1 MGYDYFDGDA
11 DLADNVLAFSQI
23 LRNIPSTVLST
34 FSLTGLA
41 AFVNVAALAG
51 DFDATRPGMSLTP
64 LPRFL
69 LPSRARIRIVLMA
82 VLGALVLGTVIFHLL
97 EGWSILDS
105 LYVTAQTVTTVGFG
119 DITPHTALGRAFAT
133 VFMIVGVGIVLYA
146 LTSTVQSIV
155 HSELFAR
162 YGHSRKMSKLRDH
175 FIICGAG
182 RVGSH
187 LIRSLRAV
195 DGVFLV
201 IESDQR
207 KCEALMD
214 MNIPVLI
221 RDATLEE
228 SLIEAGV
235 EHARGLA
242 SCLPDDAD
250 NVYVVLTAR
259 DLNPNIHIVARAA
272 EEQAESK
279 LIRAGANRVVAPTII
294 GGHRM
299 AMALTKPAV
308 GDFLDSVT
316 ANDLELGFEQLEV
329 DPVSTLVN
337 RKLSETVIRS
347 ELNIVIVSIRRNDGE
362 IIFNPG
368 GETKIEGG
376 DMLIAI
382 GNEESLARLNALARG
397 RATQQ
402 RAIEAETR

>member
-1 MGYDYFDGDA
+1 
-11 DLADNVLAFSQI
+11 
-23 LRNIPSTVLST
+23 
-34 FSLTGLA
+34 
-41 AFVNVAALAG
+41 
-51 DFDATRPGMSLTP
+51 MSLSP

-69 LPSRARIRIVLMA
+69 LPARARIRIVLMA
-82 VLGALVLGTVIFHLL
+82 VLASLLVGTVTFHLV

-119 DITPHTALGRAFAT
+119 DLTPRTAPGRIFAT
-133 VFMIVGVGIVLYA
+133 FFMVVGVGIVLYA

-155 HSELFAR
+155 HSELFAQ
-162 YGHSRKMSKLRDH
+162 YGQSRKMSKLRDH

-201 IESDQR
+201 IESDQ
-207 KCEALMD
+207 KKVEALMD
-214 MNIPVLI
+214 ADVPVLL

-228 SLIEAGV
+228 TLLEAGV
-235 EHARGLA
+235 QHARGLA
-242 SCLPDDAD
+242 TCLPDDAD

-259 DLNPNIHIVARAA
+259 DLNPGIHIVARAA

-316 ANDLELGFEQLEV
+316 ANHLELGFEQLEV
-329 DPVSTLVN
+329 DPVSSLVG
-337 RKLSETVIRS
+337 RKLSESVIRS
-347 ELNIVIVSIRRNDGE
+347 ELNIVIVSIRRDDGE
-362 IIFNPG
+362 IIFNPS

-382 GNEESLARLNALARG
+382 GNSDSLSRLNTLARG
-397 RATQQ
+397 RVVQEG
-402 RAIEAETR
+402 AIEAG

>member
-1 MGYDYFDGDA
+1 
-11 DLADNVLAFSQI
+11 
-23 LRNIPSTVLST
+23 
-34 FSLTGLA
+34 
-41 AFVNVAALAG
+41 
-51 DFDATRPGMSLTP
+51 MSLTS

-69 LPSRARIRIVLMA
+69 LPSRARIRIVLLA
-82 VLGALVLGTVIFHLL
+82 VLSAIGVGTVVFHLL

-105 LYVTAQTVTTVGFG
+105 LYVTVQTLTTVGFG
-119 DITPHTALGRAFAT
+119 DLTPRTTLGRTFAT
-133 VFMIVGVGIVLYA
+133 LFMMVGVGVVLYA
-146 LTSTVQSIV
+146 LTSTVQTIV

-187 LIRSLRAV
+187 LIHSLRAV
-195 DGVFLV
+195 EGAFLV
-201 IESDQR
+201 IESDQ
-207 KCEALMD
+207 KKVEALMD
-214 MNIPVLI
+214 TGIPVLL
-221 RDATLEE
+221 RDATLEQ

-242 SCLPDDAD
+242 TCLPDDAD

-259 DLNPNIHIVARAA
+259 DLNPGIHIVARAA
-272 EEQAESK
+272 AEQAESK

-316 ANDLELGFEQLEV
+316 ANHLELGFEQLEV
-329 DPVSTLVN
+329 DGVSSLVG

-347 ELNIVIVSIRRNDGE
+347 ELNIVVVSIRRNNGE
-362 IIFNPG
+362 IIFNPS
-368 GETKIEGG
+368 GETRIESG

-382 GNEESLARLNALARG
+382 GNAESLARLNALARG
-397 RATQQ
+397 QASQP
-402 RAIEAETR
+402 RAIEAGTK

>member
-1 MGYDYFDGDA
+1 
-11 DLADNVLAFSQI
+11 
-23 LRNIPSTVLST
+23 
-34 FSLTGLA
+34 
-41 AFVNVAALAG
+41 
-51 DFDATRPGMSLTP
+51 MSLTP

-69 LPSRARIRIVLMA
+69 LPSRARIRIVLLA
-82 VLGALVLGTVIFHLL
+82 VLAAIALGTVVFHLL

-119 DITPHTALGRAFAT
+119 DITPRTVLGRAFAT
-133 VFMIVGVGIVLYA
+133 VFMMLGVGIVLYA

-207 KCEALMD
+207 KCEALID
-214 MNIPVLI
+214 MNIPVLL

-242 SCLPDDAD
+242 TCLPDDAD

-259 DLNPNIHIVARAA
+259 DLNPGMHIVARAA
-272 EEQAESK
+272 EEQAENK

-316 ANDLELGFEQLEV
+316 ANHLELGFEQLEV
-329 DPVSTLVN
+329 ESVSSLVG
-337 RKLSETVIRS
+337 RKLSESVIRS
-347 ELNIVIVSIRRNDGE
+347 ELNIVIVSIRRIGGE
-362 IIFNPG
+362 IIFNPS

-376 DMLIAI
+376 DTLIAI
-382 GNEESLARLNALARG
+382 GNAESLARLNALARG
-397 RATQQ
+397 RATEP
-402 RAIEAETR
+402 RATEAQTR

>member
-1 MGYDYFDGDA
+1 
-11 DLADNVLAFSQI
+11 
-23 LRNIPSTVLST
+23 
-34 FSLTGLA
+34 
-41 AFVNVAALAG
+41 
-51 DFDATRPGMSLTP
+51 MSLTP

-69 LPSRARIRIVLMA
+69 LPSRARIRIVMLA
-82 VLGALVLGTVIFHLL
+82 VLAAIALGTVVFHLL

-105 LYVTAQTVTTVGFG
+105 LYVTVQTVTTVGFG
-119 DITPHTALGRAFAT
+119 DVTPRTTAGRVFAT
-133 VFMIVGVGIVLYA
+133 AFMMVGVGIVLYA

-162 YGHSRKMSKLRDH
+162 YRQTRQMSKLRDH

-207 KCEALMD
+207 KCESLMA
-214 MNIPVLI
+214 MNIPVLV
-221 RDATLEE
+221 RDATIEE
-228 SLIEAGV
+228 TLLEAGV

-259 DLNPNIHIVARAA
+259 DLNPSIHIVARAA

-316 ANDLELGFEQLEV
+316 ANHLELGFEQLEV
-329 DPVSTLVN
+329 DPVSSLVG
-337 RKLSETVIRS
+337 RKLSESVIRS
-347 ELNIVIVSIRRNDGE
+347 ELNIVIVSIRRNDGS
-362 IIFNPG
+362 IIFNPS
-368 GETKIEGG
+368 GETKIESG

-382 GNEESLARLNALARG
+382 GNSESLARLNALARG
-397 RATQQ
+397 RIAQQ
-402 RAIEAETR
+402 RATEAQTR

>member
-1 MGYDYFDGDA
+1 
-11 DLADNVLAFSQI
+11 
-23 LRNIPSTVLST
+23 
-34 FSLTGLA
+34 
-41 AFVNVAALAG
+41 
-51 DFDATRPGMSLTP
+51 MSLTP
-64 LPRFL
+64 RLGFL
-69 LPSRARIRIVLMA
+69 LPSRARIRLVLLA
-82 VLGALVLGTVIFHLL
+82 VLGAIALGTLVFHVL

-119 DITPHTALGRAFAT
+119 DLTPRTLSGRVFAT
-133 VFMIVGVGIVLYA
+133 VFMMVGVGIVLYA
-146 LTSTVQSIV
+146 LTGAMQSIV
-155 HSELFAR
+155 HSELFSA
-162 YGHSRKMSKLRDH
+162 YGRSRKMNKLRDH

-187 LIRSLRAV
+187 LMRSLGRAE
-195 DGVFLV
+195 GVFLV
-201 IESDQR
+201 IESDP
-207 KCEALMD
+207 KKVDELADLGVA
-214 MNIPVLI
+214 VLL

-228 SLIEAGV
+228 TLREAGV

-242 SCLPDDAD
+242 ACLPHDAD

-259 DLNPNIHIVARAA
+259 DLNPTLHIVARAA

-329 DPVSTLVN
+329 EQVSPLAG

-347 ELNIVIVSIRRNDGE
+347 ELNIVVVSIRRSNGE
-362 IIFNPG
+362 KIFNPS
-368 GETKIEGG
+368 GEARIEGG

-382 GNEESLARLNALARG
+382 GNAESLAKLNALARG
-397 RATQQ
+397 RVTAVSVT
-402 RAIEAETR
+402 TRK

>member
-1 MGYDYFDGDA
+1 
-11 DLADNVLAFSQI
+11 
-23 LRNIPSTVLST
+23 
-34 FSLTGLA
+34 
-41 AFVNVAALAG
+41 
-51 DFDATRPGMSLTP
+51 MSLTP

-69 LPSRARIRIVLMA
+69 LPNRARIRIVLIA
-82 VLGALVLGTVIFHLL
+82 VLAAIAVGTVVFHLL

-119 DITPHTALGRAFAT
+119 DITPRTTAGRVFAT
-133 VFMIVGVGIVLYA
+133 VFMMVGVGIVLYA
-146 LTSTVQSIV
+146 LTSIVQSIV

-162 YGHSRKMSKLRDH
+162 YGQSRKMSKLRDH

-195 DGVFLV
+195 DGIFLV
-201 IESDQR
+201 IESDQT
-207 KCEALMD
+207 KVEALMD
-214 MNIPVLI
+214 SGIAVLG

-235 EHARGLA
+235 QHARGLA

-272 EEQAESK
+272 EEAAESK

-308 GDFLDSVT
+308 GDFLDSIT
-316 ANDLELGFEQLEV
+316 ANHLELGFEQLEV
-329 DPVSTLVN
+329 DSISLLVD

-347 ELNIVIVSIRRNDGE
+347 ELNIVVVSIRRYNGE
-362 IIFNPG
+362 IIFNPS
-368 GETKIEGG
+368 GETKIEAG

-382 GNEESLARLNALARG
+382 GNADSLARLNALARG

-402 RAIEAETR
+402 AAIET

>member
-1 MGYDYFDGDA
+1 
-11 DLADNVLAFSQI
+11 
-23 LRNIPSTVLST
+23 
-34 FSLTGLA
+34 
-41 AFVNVAALAG
+41 
-51 DFDATRPGMSLTP
+51 MSLTP

-69 LPSRARIRIVLMA
+69 LPSRARVRIVLLA
-82 VLGALVLGTVIFHLL
+82 VLAAMALGTLAFHLI

-119 DITPHTALGRAFAT
+119 DIAPRTILGRAFAT
-133 VFMIVGVGIVLYA
+133 VFMMVGVGVVLYA

-195 DGVFLV
+195 DGEFVV
-201 IESDQR
+201 IESDQ
-207 KCEALMD
+207 KKAEALMD
-214 MNIPVLI
+214 MGLRVLL
-221 RDATLEE
+221 RDATLEGT
-228 SLIEAGV
+228 LVEAGV
-235 EHARGLA
+235 EHAHGLA
-242 SCLPDDAD
+242 TCLPDDAD

-316 ANDLELGFEQLEV
+316 ANHLELGFEQLEV
-329 DPVSTLVN
+329 DGASTLVH

-347 ELNIVIVSIRRNDGE
+347 ELNIVVVSIRRSNGE
-362 IIFNPG
+362 IIFNPS
-368 GETKIEGG
+368 GETKIENG

-382 GNEESLARLNALARG
+382 GNAESLARLNALARG
-397 RATQQ
+397 RA
-402 RAIEAETR
+402 AHEKVEANR

>member
-1 MGYDYFDGDA
+1 
-11 DLADNVLAFSQI
+11 
-23 LRNIPSTVLST
+23 
-34 FSLTGLA
+34 
-41 AFVNVAALAG
+41 
-51 DFDATRPGMSLTP
+51 MSLTP

-69 LPSRARIRIVLMA
+69 LPSRTRIRIVLMA
-82 VLGALVLGTVIFHLL
+82 VLGAIALGTVVFHLL

-105 LYVTAQTVTTVGFG
+105 LYVTVQTVTTVGFG
-119 DITPHTALGRAFAT
+119 DLTPHTALGRAFAT
-133 VFMIVGVGIVLYA
+133 VFMMLGVGVVLYA

-187 LIRSLRAV
+187 LLRSLQAV
-195 DGVFLV
+195 EQPFLV
-201 IESDQR
+201 IEMDQR
-207 KCEALMD
+207 KVEALAD
-214 MNIPVLI
+214 LGIAVLV

-242 SCLPDDAD
+242 TCLPDDAD

-259 DLNPNIHIVARAA
+259 DLNPGIHIVARAA
-272 EEQAESK
+272 EEQAENK

-308 GDFLDSVT
+308 GDFLDSIT
-316 ANDLELGFEQLEV
+316 ANHLELGFEQLEV
-329 DPVSTLVN
+329 DPISALVG

-347 ELNIVIVSIRRNDGE
+347 ELNIVIVSIRRNNGQ
-362 IIFNPG
+362 IIFNPS
-368 GETKIEGG
+368 GETKIESG

-382 GNEESLARLNALARG
+382 GNAESLVRLNAIARG
-397 RATQQ
+397 RATHP
-402 RAIEAETR
+402 RASEAETK